1 MNKQESEELIKEIE
15 NHAVRRMVKG
25 VYSSYAEGK
34 NYGIMLMF
42 EIAKE
47 IIERRTDDE
56 KI

>member
-15 NHAVRRMVKG
+15 NHAVRRMAKG
-25 VYSSYAEGK
+25 VYLSYAEGK

-47 IIERRTDDE
+47 IIERRTDNE
-56 KI
+56 

>member
-15 NHAVRRMVKG
+15 NHAVRRMAKG